1 MSDPVRTNLDP
12 AAHRQRE
19 HQLIEH
25 VQRLLEDDRL
35 RLDTKF
41 GRRPITAY
49 IRDVSRSDKS
59 VDLKRMMSEMNL
71 PDRELQ
77 SRMPLGEVV
86 EVTLSQKKMWFL
98 RQAVGRLRVVCVSPA
113 RALLRGDIP
122 QPMTPTEVNKLLSSM
137 PPSLGGVPV
146 TLVLLSTSGFTMEAH
161 ELAER
166 RADRTVILVE
176 PNDVGGWMITGPV
189 ETKALS
195 DLFDP
200 EGEDQKRL
208 RVRELIEQS
217 KLELLTGGIATDR
230 VAAKAQLPVQVV
242 EAELK
247 HYAKNTPGLVA
258 KRLDGRVVLF
268 REGTAT
274 PGAAAPSSSA
284 GAFAGSAG
292 GNAMPLIERV
302 KALFA
307 RKGDAEK
314 KIAHLSE
321 RRAALS
327 LQRDRAYEDMSVLE
341 QQESA
346 LKEQFKNASGAIAKR
361 RITGQMLQLRK
372 DLERRQQLLSV
383 LNQQINVVSTHLHNL
398 ELVQQGQVASLPNT
412 DEMTADAVKAEE
424 VLAELEANA
433 ELAGTV
439 GSIGASGMT
448 AEEQALFDELEQE
461 TGGKAPAASVAGPAT
476 GSARSA
482 STGEAS
488 HHEAQPAAVEQS
500 AAASKRRSEPEPG

>member
-1 MSDPVRTNLDP
+1 VRTNLDP
-12 AAHRQRE
+12 AAHRKRE
-19 HQLIEH
+19 QQLIEH
-25 VQRLLEDDRL
+25 VQRLLEDERL
-35 RLDTKF
+35 RLDTKY
-41 GRRPITAY
+41 GRRPITAF

-77 SRMPLGEVV
+77 SRMPVGEMV
-86 EVTLSQKKMWFL
+86 EVTLSQKKMWVL
-98 RQAVGRLRVVCVSPA
+98 RQAVGRLRVVCVSPT
-113 RALLRGDIP
+113 RALLRGDMP

-166 RADRTVILVE
+166 RADRTVVLIE
-176 PNDVGGWMITGPV
+176 PNDAGGWTVTGPV

-208 RVRELIEQS
+208 RVRDLIEQS

-230 VAAKAQLPVQVV
+230 VAARTQLPVQVV

-268 REGTAT
+268 REGTAA
-274 PGAAAPSSSA
+274 PASIGAGSSSSA
-284 GAFAGSAG
+284 GASAGSAG

-321 RRAALS
+321 RRAALG

-346 LKEQFKNASGAIAKR
+346 LKDQFKNAGGAIAKR

-439 GSIGASGMT
+439 GSIGNAGMT
-448 AEEQALFDELEQE
+448 AEEQALFEELEQE
-461 TGGKAPAASVAGPAT
+461 TGGKAAEPSGTAEMQSRAPAT
-476 GSARSA
+476 GEPAQR
-482 STGEAS
+482 TP
-488 HHEAQPAAVEQS
+488 QPASVEQT
-500 AAASKRRSEPEPG
+500 ASSPRRSEPEPG